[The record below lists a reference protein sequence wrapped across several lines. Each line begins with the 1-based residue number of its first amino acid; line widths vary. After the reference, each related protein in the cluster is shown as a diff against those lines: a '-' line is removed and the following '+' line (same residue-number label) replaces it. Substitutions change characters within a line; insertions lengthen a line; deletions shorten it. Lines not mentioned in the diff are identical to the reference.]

1 LPYVAPEDWK
11 PRGIEDLEP
20 NAWTAL
26 RSSGNLA
33 VVAGPGAGKTEFLA
47 QRAAFLLE
55 TGICPAPYRILAI
68 SFKVDAAAN
77 LGARV
82 RERCAPIDARR
93 FSSMTFDS
101 FTKGLVDR
109 FHTVIP
115 PHWRPSRSYEISFP
129 RRPEVEDFLDR
140 TRRSARPEWGDD
152 IAGLSPNTFEPR
164 YVGSYRLPLE
174 RAEVTSAAVFAV
186 IQWWQDRYQD
196 PAVTRLTFVMINRL
210 AELLLRA
217 NQHILRALR
226 CTYPFVFVDEFQDTT
241 FAQYNFLASTF
252 LHPGTSVTAV
262 GDDKQKIMAWAG
274 ARRDAFARFEADFS
288 ATHIPLLFNFRSS
301 PDLVRIQHVVAQAL
315 DPSSANV
322 VSQVPRQIAGDVAQ
336 VWRTE
341 TVAREAE
348 ALAAW
353 LEADMRERAKLPR
366 DYALLVRQTADRF
379 EESLAGPMAR
389 HGLRIRNESRAT
401 GRTTLQDLL
410 TDDLVAIA
418 LALLRLGVERR
429 SPDAWR
435 VASAAVEQ
443 LRGADPDDEI
453 ACAQAETELSAFLS
467 VLRDELGAAP
477 PAPERAEHLASLLFA
492 FIDMEAVARTYV
504 QYEAGDLR
512 DIMAEAFR
520 LHLSTC
526 AAEGGSWV
534 ECLDAFEGHSHV
546 PLMTVHKSKGLE
558 YDTIIFVGLDDAM
571 WWSYDPRNPEG
582 MATFFVALSRA
593 KQRAIF
599 TFCEERGDR
608 RRIADLYRLLTTA
621 GVPEVAA

>member
-1 LPYVAPEDWK
+1 MPYTAPEHWK
-11 PRGIEDLEP
+11 PRGIEELEP
-20 NAWTAL
+20 NAWKAL
-26 RSSGNLA
+26 RTSGSLS

-55 TGICPAPYRILAI
+55 TGLCPAPYRILAI
-68 SFKVDAAAN
+68 SFKTDAAAN

-82 RERCAPIDARR
+82 KERCAAIDARR

-115 PHWRPSRSYEISFP
+115 PEWRPSRGYEISFP
-129 RRPEVEDFLDR
+129 RRAEVEDLLDR
-140 TRRSARPEWGDD
+140 ARRAARPEWRDD
-152 IAGLSPNTFEPR
+152 IAALSPSAFEAR
-164 YVGSYRLPLE
+164 YVGSYRLPLV
-174 RAEVTSAAVFAV
+174 RAEPTSAAVFAV
-186 IQWWQDRYQD
+186 NQWWQELYQD
-196 PAVTRLTFVMINRL
+196 PTATRLTFVMINRL

-226 CTYPFVFVDEFQDTT
+226 STYPFVFVDEFQDTT
-241 FAQYNFLASTF
+241 FAQYNFLASGF

-262 GDDKQKIMAWAG
+262 GDDKQKIMTWAG
-274 ARRDAFARFEADFS
+274 ARRDAFVRFEADFK
-288 ATHIPLLFNFRSS
+288 ATRIPLLFNFRSS

-315 DPSSANV
+315 DPSSDVV
-322 VSQVPRQIAGDVAQ
+322 VSQVPRGIDGDVAQ

-341 TVAREAE
+341 TIVEEAE

-353 LEADMRERAKLPR
+353 LAADMRERGKLPR

-379 EESLAGPMAR
+379 EQPLAGPMGR
-389 HGLRIRNESRAT
+389 HGLRIRNESRAI
-401 GRTTLQDLL
+401 GRTTLQDVL

-429 SPDAWR
+429 SPGAWR

-443 LRGADPDDEI
+443 LHGADPDDEI
-453 ACAQAETELSAFLS
+453 ACQRAETELSAFL
-467 VLRDELGAAP
+467 VGLRDELGSALP
-477 PAPERAEHLASLLFA
+477 TPERADRIASLLFD
-492 FIDMEAVARTYV
+492 FINLDTVARTYP

-512 DIMAEAFR
+512 NIMAEAFR
-520 LHLSTC
+520 LHLSAC
-526 AAEGGSWV
+526 AVETASWA
-534 ECLDAFEGHSHV
+534 ECLDAFEGQAHV

-608 RRIADLYRLLTTA
+608 RKIADLYRLLTTA
-621 GVPEVAA
+621 GVPEIAV